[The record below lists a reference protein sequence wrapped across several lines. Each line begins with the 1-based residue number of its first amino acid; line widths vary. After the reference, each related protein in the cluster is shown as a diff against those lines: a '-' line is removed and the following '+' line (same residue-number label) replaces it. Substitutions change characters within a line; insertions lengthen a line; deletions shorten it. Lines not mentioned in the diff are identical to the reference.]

1 MAKITVL
8 GATGFAGG
16 WIAKEA
22 ASRGHELTLVSRS
35 TPSDAP
41 EGARVIRGSVLDG
54 DVLAQALDGAEV
66 VVGALSPRG
75 DMEGKVADAYADVA
89 TRVAETGARFLIVG
103 GFGSLKDADGERI
116 VNTDAFAP
124 EYKPESLELFS
135 AYERVAATDGVDWT
149 YISPAGTFG
158 GFVPDQTR
166 RGEYRTG
173 GEDAFFDA
181 DGGSVISGPDFAL
194 AVVDEI
200 EAGAHRREH
209 ISFAY

>member
-35 TPSDAP
+35 TPSEAP

-89 TRVAETGARFLIVG
+89 ARVAETGARFLIVG

-124 EYKPESLELFS
+124 EYKPEALELF
-135 AYERVAATDGVDWT
+135 AAFERVSSMDDVDWT

-158 GFVPDQTR
+158 SFVPDQTR

-173 GEDAFFDA
+173 GDAAFYDA
-181 DGGSVISGPDFAL
+181 DGGSVISGPDFGL

-200 EAGAHRREH
+200 EAAAHRRQH